1 MVACISS
8 LGHDQYSSDNFDELF
23 NLRRYKRYLDF
34 SSHEVN
40 DHLDNHSN
48 KRLKFSQDDGF
59 FNVKKRVLEFSSNEL
74 QCLKIEA
81 GSLYLPKD
89 NPKKPLGEDAHFIDE
104 LFKTIGV
111 ADGVGGWAKQ
121 GIDAG
126 IYSRELMKNSHIVT
140 YYEAMKGHVNPK
152 RVLEEANENTNS
164 KGLSTACIV
173 TFNSEKVL

>member
-1 MVACISS
+1 MAACISS
-8 LGHDQYSSDNFDELF
+8 LGHEQYSSNNFNELF
-23 NLRRYKRYLDF
+23 NLPRYKRYLDF

-48 KRLKFSQDDGF
+48 KRLKFSQDDEF
-59 FNVKKRVLEFSSNEL
+59 FNVEKR
-74 QCLKIEA
+74 
-81 GSLYLPKD
+81 
-89 NPKKPLGEDAHFIDE
+89 KPLGEDAHFIDE

-152 RVLEEANENTNS
+152 GFLKKQTKTQIQKDCLQIVL
-164 KGLSTACIV
+164 
-173 TFNSEKVL
+173 